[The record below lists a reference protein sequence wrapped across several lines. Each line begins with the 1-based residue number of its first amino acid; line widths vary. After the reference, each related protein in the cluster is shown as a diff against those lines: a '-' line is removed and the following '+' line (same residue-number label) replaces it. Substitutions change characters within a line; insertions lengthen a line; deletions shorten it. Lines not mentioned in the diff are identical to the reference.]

1 MDGNPGCVS
10 ALPGFGFPKQAPAVR
25 TAAESVRIVPVS
37 GSRDLRRFIRLP
49 WSVYDDDPAW
59 VPHLLLDRREQ
70 FSSRNP
76 YFAHARCC
84 FWLAYR
90 GTRPVGRISAQIDE
104 LHEERYRDATG
115 FFGFL
120 EAENEQG
127 TFHELLSAAEVWLRG
142 QGMLRMRGPF
152 NFSINQECGL
162 LVDGY
167 DTPPMIM
174 MGHSRPYYA
183 PRLTAEGYQGVK
195 DLLAYRLSTHFTPP
209 AFMKAALNK
218 AADRTRVRP
227 LHKSRFNED
236 LEIIKD
242 IFEDA
247 WSTNW
252 GFIPF
257 TQDEFRHLG
266 DNLRLLVDDDAVQI
280 AEVDGLPAA
289 MIVALPNLNEVIR
302 DLQGRLLP
310 FGWLKLLWRLKVKYP
325 KTARVVLMGVRKRF
339 QQSPLGAALAFLLI
353 DGVRGYGIRRGIQEV
368 ELSWILED
376 NMPMRNIL
384 TMLGGVP
391 YKRYRIYEKAFTGA
405 EGAPL

>member
-1 MDGNPGCVS
+1 MS
-10 ALPGFGFPKQAPAVR
+10 

-37 GSRDLRRFIRLP
+37 DSRDLRRFIRVP
-49 WSVYDDDPAW
+49 WSVYADDPTW
-59 VPHLLLDRREQ
+59 VPHLLLERREQ
-70 FSSRNP
+70 FSPRNP

-120 EAENEQG
+120 EAENEAG
-127 TFHELLSAAEVWLRG
+127 TFHELLSTAEVWLRD
-142 QGMLRMRGPF
+142 QGMLRIRGPF

-183 PRLTAEGYQGVK
+183 TRLTAEGYQGVK

-209 AFMKAALNK
+209 EFMKAVLNK
-218 AADRTRVRP
+218 AAGRARVRP
-227 LHKSRFNED
+227 LHKSQLNED

-257 TQDEFRHLG
+257 TKDEVRHLG
-266 DNLRLLVDDDAVQI
+266 YNLRLLVDDDAVQI
-280 AEVDGLPAA
+280 AEVDGMPAA

-310 FGWLKLLWRLKVKYP
+310 FGWLKLLWRLKVKSP

-339 QQSPLGAALAFLLI
+339 QRSPLGAALVFLLI
-353 DGVRGYGIRRGIQEV
+353 DAVRGYGIRRGVQEV

-384 TMLGGVP
+384 TMVGGVP
-391 YKRYRIYEKAFTGA
+391 YKRYRIYEKA
-405 EGAPL
+405 LR